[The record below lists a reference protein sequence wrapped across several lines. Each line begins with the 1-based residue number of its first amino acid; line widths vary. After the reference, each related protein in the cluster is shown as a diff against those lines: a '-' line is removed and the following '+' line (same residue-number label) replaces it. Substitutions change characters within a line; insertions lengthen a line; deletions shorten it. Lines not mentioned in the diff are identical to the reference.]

1 MAEDIKALFE
11 KKIKPQKLDRSIGLF
26 GATTIGVG
34 ALMGAGIY
42 VLIGAAANVAGPSVI
57 LSYLIT
63 GLLAYVTTLMYA
75 ELSRIIPRSGGGY
88 TYSYNILGSI
98 GGFTTG
104 WFLALGSIFAS
115 GLYAIGFAEY
125 AASLT
130 GTTLSKD
137 VIKLIA
143 IGITLFIGY
152 ISLRPAKNKKFNI
165 QNWIVWGNVG
175 ILLLL
180 IVVSFFHLHPGY
192 VKPAFPFG
200 FHGTLAA
207 ISLIYIS
214 FFGYQLIA
222 NNADEIIEPE
232 KTVPKAMKL
241 SMIISMIIYLLVT
254 VGAVLAVPWQKLA
267 ASKAPLVLVA
277 NEAFGGHGWII
288 ISLGGVLASL
298 GALSST
304 LFSQSRQTYA
314 MGKDRFFPDSM
325 GKLDEKTK
333 QPKMALITGA
343 VLISLVLFFF
353 DLEFIAK
360 AANFC
365 LLFSLLPVSL
375 AMRKVYKKD
384 PSLRPK
390 AKWKHYLPQITL
402 VINFGLLMTLDLVS
416 LAFGQQLALIG
427 AVIYFFYSRKR
438 EKRGK
443 EGLNII
449 LAEEKKF
456 SFFSRN
462 KVMIPVS
469 NPNTQKALLM
479 LSNTLLSKKGGE
491 IVVLAIKN
499 VPAEMDFYD
508 ALAGADETLGVIK
521 KSIEEAKDQD
531 IKITPII
538 RASHTISKGIVNVAE
553 EENSDLVIM
562 GFPRLQKSDEPSV
575 TEAVLR
581 STHIDT
587 LILNLKT
594 KTEKFTPKKIGVYI
608 QNLDSLNLMMMCA
621 AAIAEK
627 HQAKIVLLGFLPDHY
642 GKRQKLSMD
651 KLILKSLQTLNST
664 ALYDISLSVCTDPGQ
679 ELIRLSA
686 ELDLLILG
694 KEPEKRQHKSLGE
707 SFSFRVSD
715 QSECSAIIVKSI
727 PPIKKFV
734 QRL

>member
-1 MAEDIKALFE
+1 VEDIQDLFE

-42 VLIGAAANVAGPSVI
+42 VLIGAAARAAGPSVI
-57 LSYLIT
+57 FSYLIT
-63 GLLAYVTTLMYA
+63 GLLAFITTLMYA

-88 TYSYNILGSI
+88 AYSYNILGSL

-115 GLYAIGFAEY
+115 GLYALGFAEY
-125 AASLT
+125 AVALS
-130 GTTLSKD
+130 GTSLSKD
-137 VIKLIA
+137 IIKLVA
-143 IGITLFIGY
+143 IGITLFIAY
-152 ISLRPAKNKKFNI
+152 LNLRPTKNRKFSV

-180 IVVSFFHLHPGY
+180 IVVSFFHLHTGNA
-192 VKPAFPFG
+192 KPAFPFG

-214 FFGYQLIA
+214 FFGFQLIA
-222 NNADEIIEPE
+222 NSADEIIEPE
-232 KTVPKAMKL
+232 KTIPKAMKL
-241 SMIISMIIYLLVT
+241 SMIISMAIYLFIT
-254 VGAVLAVPWQKLA
+254 VGAVLVVSWKQLA
-267 ASKAPLVLVA
+267 SSDAPLVLLA
-277 NEAFGGHGWII
+277 NEAFGGKGWIL
-288 ISLGGVLASL
+288 ISLGGILASL

-314 MGKDRFFPDSM
+314 MGKDRFFPDVL
-325 GKLDEKTK
+325 GKLDEKTR
-333 QPKMALITGA
+333 QPKMALISGA
-343 VLISLVLFFF
+343 ILISLTLFFF
-353 DLEFIAK
+353 NLEFIAK

-375 AMRKVYKKD
+375 AMRKVYQKN
-384 PSLRPK
+384 PSLKPK
-390 AKWKHYLPQITL
+390 SKWKHYLPQITL
-402 VINFGLLMTLDLVS
+402 IINLGLLLTLDLVS

-449 LAEEKKF
+449 LSEEKKF

-462 KVMIPVS
+462 KVIIPVS
-469 NPNTQKALLM
+469 NPNTQKELLM

-491 IVVLAIKN
+491 IFVLAIKN
-499 VPAEMDFYD
+499 VPVKADFYE
-508 ALAGADETLGVIK
+508 ALAGADQTLEIIK
-521 KSIEEAKDQD
+521 RSIKEAKKQD

-538 RASHTISKGIVNVAE
+538 RASYTIPQGIVNVAE
-553 EENSDLVIM
+553 EENSDLIIM
-562 GFPRLQKSDEPSV
+562 GFPRSQKNSHSSI
-575 TEAVLR
+575 TEEVLR
-581 STHIDT
+581 STHTDT

-594 KTEKFTPKKIGVYI
+594 KTEDFTPKKIGVYI
-608 QNLDSLNLMMMCA
+608 NNFNSLHLMMMCA

-627 HQAKIVLLGFLPDHY
+627 NQAKIVLLGFLPNNFN
-642 GKRQKLSMD
+642 KRQKANID
-651 KLILKSLQTLNST
+651 KLILKSLQILNSM
-664 ALYDISLSVCTDPGQ
+664 ALYDISLSVCNKPEQ
-679 ELIRLSA
+679 ELIRQSDQ
-686 ELDLLILG
+686 LDLLIMG
-694 KEPEKRQHKSLGE
+694 DDPNKRKRKSLEE
-707 SFSFRVSD
+707 SFSFRVSK
-715 QSECSAIIVKSI
+715 QSKCSAIVIRSI
-727 PPIKKFV
+727 QPLKKFV